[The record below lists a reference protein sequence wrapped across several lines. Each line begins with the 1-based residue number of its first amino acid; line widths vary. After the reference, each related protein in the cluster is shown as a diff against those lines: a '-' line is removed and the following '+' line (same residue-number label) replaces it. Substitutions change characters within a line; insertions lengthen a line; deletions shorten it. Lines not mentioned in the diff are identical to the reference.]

1 VRLAY
6 EAGGPLDAKVVA
18 VKAHNDWCW
27 PQTRSDV
34 MVIVYGVNS
43 VVFFPLKS
51 MIRSIE
57 KLVQMEKS
65 LPRVLGILLE
75 AKELLYIGMN

>member
-1 VRLAY
+1 MHFGTKNYLKSNRY
-6 EAGGPLDAKVVA
+6 HT
-18 VKAHNDWCW
+18 VKYTHNDWCW
-27 PQTRSDV
+27 PPTRSDV
-34 MVIVYGVNS
+34 MVIVYSVIS

-57 KLVQMEKS
+57 NLVQMEKS

-75 AKELLYIGMN
+75 AKELLYIGIN

>member
-27 PQTRSDV
+27 PPTRSDV